1 MGIVYLIVLT
11 IHLFAICLNDDTL
24 VAVSKPLL
32 MVSLLMFF
40 NDRARFALPKVKY
53 LIFGA
58 LLCSLAGDV
67 LLLFSGQGE
76 HFFILGLIAFL
87 AAHVCYIYYFR
98 GMSKYNG
105 AARSTYKLIMAVLA
119 GLLVLIL
126 LWMLFPKLGVMK
138 LPVFAYAIVIG
149 CMMLSVI
156 YAFAHFRNA
165 FALLCM
171 AGALL
176 FAVSDS
182 ILAYN
187 KFHTPFADA
196 SWLIMLTYGLAQL
209 LLVWGSI
216 INLKQAPDNR

>member
-1 MGIVYLIVLT
+1 MGIVYLIVLA

-24 VAVSKPLL
+24 MAVSKPLL

-40 NDRARFALPKVKY
+40 YDKARFTLPKVKY

-58 LLCSLAGDV
+58 LLFSLLGDV
-67 LLLFSGQGE
+67 LLLFNGQGE
-76 HFFILGLIAFL
+76 QFFIFGLVAFL
-87 AAHVCYIYYFR
+87 VAHICYIYYFR
-98 GMSKYNG
+98 GIARHNG
-105 AARSTYKLIMAVLA
+105 AARSTAKLITSIPAVLFT
-119 GLLVLIL
+119 LVL
-126 LWMLFPKLGVMK
+126 LWILFPKLGNMK
-138 LPVFAYAIVIG
+138 IPVLAYATVIC

-156 YAFAHFRNA
+156 YAFAHFRSGYSI
-165 FALLCM
+165 LCM
-171 AGALL
+171 FGAAL

-187 KFHTPFADA
+187 KFHTPFVHA

-216 INLKQAPDNR
+216 INLNRVPDNR